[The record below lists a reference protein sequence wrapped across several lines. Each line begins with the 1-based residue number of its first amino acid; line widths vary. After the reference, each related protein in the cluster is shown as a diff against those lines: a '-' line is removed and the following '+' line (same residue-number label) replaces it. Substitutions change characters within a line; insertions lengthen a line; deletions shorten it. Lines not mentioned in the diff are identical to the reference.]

1 MRYYEGHRSRE
12 AKLAS
17 CDYRYTVLFEPAE
30 EGGYVVTCPALPG
43 LVTEGDTLEH
53 AREMATDAVRGYLE
67 SLTKDGIPPPRT
79 IRSPS
84 PPCRRRP
91 SRSLSKGYD
100 RSSGCKAAPAD
111 PRPGASRVRGSPR
124 QRQPPLFAPSRKAGS
139 FDHGAVPRSRFE
151 ARYSPIYSPTSRH

>member
-67 SLTKDGIPPPRT
+67 SLTKDGIPPP
-79 IRSPS
+79 P
-84 PPCRRRP
+84 
-91 SRSLSKGYD
+91 D
-100 RSSGCKAAPAD
+100 D
-111 PRPGASRVRGSPR
+111 P
-124 QRQPPLFAPSRKAGS
+124 QPQSTLPKETVTV
-139 FDHGAVPRSRFE
+139 AVE
-151 ARYSPIYSPTSRH
+151 GV